1 MSDERSDFGF
11 INSLLVVLVS
21 LGLTVVLL
29 WIVSRLLGQSW
40 FEHLPDWLQS
50 GYTKALT
57 GLFSGGSLATIV
69 YKKLTSPKSPDFLW
83 PILGV
88 TGILLVV
95 ILLLVYLLRPH

>member
-1 MSDERSDFGF
+1 M
-11 INSLLVVLVS
+11 
-21 LGLTVVLL
+21 
-29 WIVSRLLGQSW
+29 
-40 FEHLPDWLQS
+40 HLPDWLQS

-69 YKKLTSPKSPDFLW
+69 YKKLTSPKSPDFLL

-95 ILLLVYLLRPH
+95 ILLLVYLLRPHEKPVPAPAPAPGPTPAPAPAAYKATLHKED